1 MAVFGLK
8 RMFDQKLNPPKPVTE
23 SFASRTILLTGATS
37 GLGLEAAKKLAALH
51 VEKLIITAR
60 SEAKGQAAKREI
72 EDFVKG
78 QGHSG
83 DATAKPTEIIP
94 MVLNM
99 GSFAEIQ
106 SFVETLKSKFQ
117 AIDGA
122 ILNAGMMNSKYLQSS
137 DGWEET
143 LQVNTLSTFLLG
155 ILILPL
161 LTAAADSGKN
171 KNYKPHLTFV
181 SSGTAW
187 TVQPEQM
194 KTYMASETPLE
205 DLSAQNNFPPGIAGG
220 ATQYGRS
227 KLVLE
232 YAVRHL
238 AASPAVKGVDGNPKV
253 IINTVCPGLCKSDL
267 GRNLRTNFF
276 IVFVQWVL
284 YSIFAR
290 TAEQGANAYIEAL
303 VRGQDTHGEMWKND
317 RVFEPGP
324 MLATEEGRAFGEKA
338 WSEVRQVIVK
348 ADSSTNAFLG

>member
-1 MAVFGLK
+1 MSVFGLK
-8 RMFDQKLNPPKPVTE
+8 RMLDQKLNPPKPPTE

-37 GLGLEAAKKLAALH
+37 GLGLEAAKKIAALNA
-51 VEKLIITAR
+51 ERLIITAR
-60 SEAKGQAAKREI
+60 NEAKGQAAKKEI
-72 EDFVKG
+72 EEFVKT
-78 QGHSG
+78 QSG
-83 DATAKPTEIIP
+83 DATSKRTEIIP

-99 GSFAEIQ
+99 GTFAEVQ
-106 SFVETLKSKFQ
+106 KFAENLKSEFP

-155 ILILPL
+155 VLILPL
-161 LTAAADSGKN
+161 LIASADSGKN
-171 KNYKPHLTFV
+171 KDYKPHLTFI

-187 TVQPEQM
+187 IIKPPQM
-194 KTYMASETPLE
+194 KTYLDSETPLE
-205 DLSAQNNFPPGIAGG
+205 DLSAQKNFPPGIAGG

-238 AASPAVKGVDGNPKV
+238 AASPAVKGVDGKPKV
-253 IINTVCPGLCKSDL
+253 IINTACPGLCKSDL
-267 GRNLRTNFF
+267 GRNVRINFLIKF
-276 IVFVQWVL
+276 IQWLL

-290 TAEQGANAYIEAL
+290 TAEQGANTYITAL
-303 VRGQDTHGEMWKND
+303 VRGDETHGEMWKND

-324 MLATEEGRAFGEKA
+324 MLKTEEGKAFGERM
-338 WSEVRQVIVK
+338 WSEVLQVIAK
-348 ADSSTNAFLG
+348 ANASTKAFFG